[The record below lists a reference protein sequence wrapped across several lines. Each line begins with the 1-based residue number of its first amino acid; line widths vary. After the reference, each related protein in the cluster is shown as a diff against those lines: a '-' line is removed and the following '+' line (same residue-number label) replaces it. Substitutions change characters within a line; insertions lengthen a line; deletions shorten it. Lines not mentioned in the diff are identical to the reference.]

1 MPTFS
6 KVGLNIKVEY
16 IISVD
21 YFNMDCFIFTVSN
34 ATEGTGGFISY
45 DLISYLKCSF
55 NLSNVMSILL

>member
-21 YFNMDCFIFTVSN
+21 YFNMHCVSFLQCLTPQK
-34 ATEGTGGFISY
+34 AQVGLFLMT
-45 DLISYLKCSF
+45 SF
-55 NLSNVMSILL
+55 HI